1 MTMEKRK
8 LLLYCALA
16 LGFLGAVLLFFP
28 GYRFSAAL
36 CFGFAALL
44 LIFYS
49 LSKHPTPVVIKI
61 RAALLAVTLLGLL
74 AATVTGSFILRSA
87 HPQEDRECEYIVVL
101 GAGVNGTV
109 PSLSLWERIC
119 AARDYL
125 TAHPDTVA
133 VLSGGQGSGEAITE
147 AACIYRELT
156 DMGIDPSRL
165 LLEERSTSTIENL
178 RFSMDIVETAT
189 GKRPTAIGIV
199 SSEYHLFR
207 ATLFARELG
216 LDAHGI
222 PAKTSWVT
230 LRLNYYLREIAAVW
244 KYLLLGP

>member
-1 MTMEKRK
+1 MKK
-8 LLLYCALA
+8 ANFLLYCAL
-16 LGFLGAVLLFFP
+16 GFAVLGAGLIFFP
-28 GYRFSAAL
+28 GYRFSTAL

-44 LIFYS
+44 LIFY
-49 LSKHPTPVVIKI
+49 LLGKHPTPAAVKI
-61 RAALLAVTLLGLL
+61 RTVLLALTLLGLL
-74 AATVTGSFILRSA
+74 AAAVTGSFILRSA
-87 HPQEDRECEYIVVL
+87 HPQEDTECEYIVVL

-125 TAHPDTVA
+125 TAHPDAVA
-133 VLSGGQGSGEAITE
+133 VLSGGQGGGEWITE
-147 AACIYRELT
+147 ASCMYRELT

-178 RFSMDIVETAT
+178 QFSLDIVEAAT

-207 ATLFARELG
+207 AKLFAKELG
-216 LDAHGI
+216 LESVGV
-222 PAKTSWVT
+222 PAKTSWIT
-230 LRLNYYLREIAAVW
+230 LRLNYYLREIVAVW
-244 KYLLLGP
+244 KYLVLGP